1 VDRPVVLADDVIA
14 TEQAHRCL
22 HTIALG
28 NEAGVEQSGELLGR
42 DTPAGISDFDEDTSI
57 IRES

>member
-1 VDRPVVLADDVIA
+1 MLADDVIA